1 MLVESSTRGTKN
13 DAKDSFLIA
22 QVTRFNGYSNTT
34 LPDEVMISLKLL
46 TFLIDYIS
54 DYKRKATVVLNKIF
68 SDIFRKTSKE
78 VLTKY
83 PFPKYILNENLES
96 LTKVL
101 SSSSKGRFG
110 YSKAEQLQSQISE
123 LDEKIAVLLRS
134 LDTTIETI
142 PGIGP
147 ILGAI
152 IVSEIGDIN
161 PI

>member
-34 LPDEVMISLKLL
+34 LPDEVMISLKQL

-110 YSKAEQLQSQISE
+110 YSKAEQLQSLAKDSFGIKYATEALSLKIKSIISTIEHLQSQVHE
-123 LDEKIAVLLRS
+123 LD
-134 LDTTIETI
+134 
-142 PGIGP
+142 
-147 ILGAI
+147 
-152 IVSEIGDIN
+152 
-161 PI
+161 